1 MWDVMKADFLSEI
14 FAISLLRILL
24 CGLRLEAHDP
34 PVQYRLPVHGSFVL
48 RSDRVANFAGYGAPA
63 TVHLALQV
71 P

>member
-34 PVQYRLPVHGSFVL
+34 PVQYRLPVHGSFAL

-63 TVHLALQV
+63 TVHLALQL